1 MIFSISK
8 AYWLLISTCWASFL
22 VIQLGLPAL
31 ACADAD
37 TLTQIRKQ
45 YSRLTSYKD
54 SGTVETKY
62 FKEGKHEFSDHKT
75 FNTYYSSPD
84 KFRFEW
90 VENTPSKSS
99 SLNIL
104 VAVGDE
110 IVTHLG
116 KSGYEYPKDL
126 KTAIFSIAG
135 LSSGS
140 SYAIPSLLLE
150 DIPTQDIESFDSI
163 TEEKITGADGN
174 PITKIKLRYPSGTI
188 ETITYDEQRMIITE
202 VTRERV
208 QDKKKVIETI
218 SYTTVHINSPIPDHE
233 FIKADN
239 K

>member
-1 MIFSISK
+1 MILPINKVLRTVIS
-8 AYWLLISTCWASFL
+8 AFGAGFL
-22 VIQLGLPAL
+22 VIQIGLPAL
-31 ACADAD
+31 ACANAE
-37 TLTQIRKQ
+37 TLKQIRQQ
-45 YSRLTSYKD
+45 YAEFGSYTD

-62 FKEGKHEFSDHKT
+62 FTDGNFDFSDHKS

-90 VENTPSKSS
+90 VEKTPDKTS

-126 KTAIFSIAG
+126 KTAIFSTAG

-140 SYAIPSLLLE
+140 SYVIPSLLLDE
-150 DIPTQDIESFDSI
+150 IPTQDIESFENI
-163 TEEKITGADGN
+163 NEEKTTSSEGN
-174 PITKIKLRYPSGTI
+174 SLTIIKLRYPSGTV
-188 ETITYDEQRMIITE
+188 ETITYDEQRMVITE

-208 QDKKKVIETI
+208 RDNKKVIETI
-218 SYTTVHINSPIPDHE
+218 SYTTVHINSPVQDHE
-233 FIKADN
+233 FMKAE
-239 K
+239 KE